1 MFFIQRDS
9 LKNRY
14 SFIFLNTQQSYP
26 PHQAIQFKWPIQYMY
41 SNSLLSGIS
50 LISKWA
56 STIPN
61 RTSFLKFSSF
71 LPHANYR
78 YFTTK
83 WIAKREREKYVNEHI
98 NNNNNNN
105 TWIKYSLKKKREKKK
120 TTSLYSTR
128 IKIYRTYIIVIK

>member
-41 SNSLLSGIS
+41 SSSLLSGIS

-83 WIAKREREKYVNEHI
+83 WMAKTEREKYVNEHI
-98 NNNNNNN
+98 NN
-105 TWIKYSLKKKREKKK
+105 TWIEYSLKKKKERKKK
-120 TTSLYSTR
+120 RQVFIPLELKYIVR
-128 IKIYRTYIIVIK
+128 IL